1 MSTELTQAYDTEL
14 TDLLPQWADRITQ
27 LQETVREQ
35 VIFGAH
41 VGALIT
47 EGSKKHKA
55 DMWDWLKGL
64 HPDIREAHVRIAIKA
79 YHYRERN
86 PELDDVSQLTFALS
100 LGEASP
106 SDNGD
111 GLTRYASGENDV
123 TQQLSVLMKA
133 WAGFNR
139 LQRTPVDKWDSA
151 VRRGFK
157 EQLRP
162 FVELYNKL

>member
-1 MSTELTQAYDTEL
+1 MTTELTQAYDTEL

-47 EGSKKHKA
+47 EGSKRHKA
-55 DMWDWLKGL
+55 DMWEWLKGL

-86 PELDDVSQLTFALS
+86 PELDDVSQLTFTLAN
-100 LGEASP
+100 GEATSTTGEAGEQ
-106 SDNGD
+106 DK
-111 GLTRYASGENDV
+111 ASGSNEV
-123 TQQLSVLMKA
+123 TAQLAALMKA

-139 LQRTPVDKWDSA
+139 LQRTPVDKWDTA